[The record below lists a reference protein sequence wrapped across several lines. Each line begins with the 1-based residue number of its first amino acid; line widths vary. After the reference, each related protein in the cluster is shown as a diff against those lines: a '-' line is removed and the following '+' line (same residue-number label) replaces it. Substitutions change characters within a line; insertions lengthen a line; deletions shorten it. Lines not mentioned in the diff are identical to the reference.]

1 MANNDMAYNRLY
13 RAVRKFAVETPA
25 WGEAIRY
32 YVKPDERFDLTLV
45 SQRCYGTRLEYMVI
59 QAAAGLDSA
68 EYPLEAQTLVLPTAA
83 KLRELRR
90 EAGFDGYEII

>member
-13 RAVRKFAVETPA
+13 RAVRKLP
-25 WGEAIRY
+25 WKPPLGEAIRY
-32 YVKPDERFDLTLV
+32 YVKPDERFDPHA
-45 SQRCYGTRLEYMVI
+45 GFPARLWHARGI
-59 QAAAGLDSA
+59 PCHSAAAGLDSA